1 LYIPEEEAS
10 KILKQIVA
18 GNKIQNDRLIQAE
31 K

>member
-1 LYIPEEEAS
+1 LYIPEEEAL